1 MRMEPLQA
9 GPVALVLT
17 SALAFVRRELATYA
31 SYRAKLVLGLASLVL
46 SLVTFS
52 FVGKVVAGAGRG
64 FVEQYGMSY
73 SSFAVVG
80 IFVHSLAISG
90 LHSFRSAVRRE
101 QLQGT
106 LELLLTTRL
115 PSPVLVVLAGA
126 GELAITVLGGAAL
139 MAGGAAL
146 IGLDLR
152 FSPSLAGALALYL
165 LVMCG
170 VGLASAGVIMVSKEG
185 EPISW
190 AVSGAAGL
198 LGGAGR
204 RLLPR
209 RHAAWLASGGSPCA
223 AHDAR
228 TGRGALR
235 GPGGDRAGVRGFS
248 AFPCRECGCVA
259 RCGARRARVGMPPR
273 AERGNA
279 RPLLILPFLLARF
292 GTHGV

>member
-1 MRMEPLQA
+1 MRTGPRQT
-9 GPVALVLT
+9 GPVSLVLS

-31 SYRAKLVLGLASLVL
+31 SYRAKLALGLASLVL

-52 FVGKVVAGAGRG
+52 FVGKVVAGAGSG
-64 FVEQYGMSY
+64 FVTQYGMSY

-152 FSPSLAGALALYL
+152 LSPSLAGALALYL

-198 LGGAGR
+198 LGGVYFPVDMLPGWLQAGAR
-204 RLLPR
+204 VLPTT
-209 RHAAWLASGGSPCA
+209 HALA
-223 AHDAR
+223 
-228 TGRGALR
+228 
-235 GPGGDRAGVRGFS
+235 
-248 AFPCRECGCVA
+248 VA
-259 RCGARRARVGMPPR
+259 RYGAEGTTAPGSSGSLLFLAVSAAASLVVGLAVLEWGCRRAR
-273 AERGNA
+273 NA
-279 RPLLILPFLLARF
+279 
-292 GTHGV
+292 GTLGHY

>member
-1 MRMEPLQA
+1 MRTEPRSA
-9 GPVALVLT
+9 GPVSLVLT
-17 SALAFVRRELATYA
+17 SAVAFVKRELATYA
-31 SYRAKLVLGLASLVL
+31 SYRAKLALGLASLVL

-52 FVGKVVAGAGRG
+52 FVGRVVAGAGPG
-64 FVEQYGMSY
+64 FVTQYGMSY

-80 IFVHSLAISG
+80 IFVHSLAVSG

-146 IGLDLR
+146 IGLDLKL
-152 FSPSLAGALALYL
+152 SPSLAVALVLYL

-185 EPISW
+185 EPVSW

-198 LGGAGR
+198 LGGVYFPVGMLPGWLQAGAR
-204 RLLPR
+204 VLPTT
-209 RHAAWLASGGSPCA
+209 HALA
-223 AHDAR
+223 
-228 TGRGALR
+228 
-235 GPGGDRAGVRGFS
+235 
-248 AFPCRECGCVA
+248 VA
-259 RCGARRARVGMPPR
+259 RYGAQGTSAHGFAGSLSFLAVSATASLIVGFAVLEWGCRRAR
-273 AERGNA
+273 NA
-279 RPLLILPFLLARF
+279 
-292 GTHGV
+292 GTLGHY

>member
-1 MRMEPLQA
+1 MRTEPRSA
-9 GPVALVLT
+9 GPVSLVLT
-17 SALAFVRRELATYA
+17 SAVAFVKRELATYA
-31 SYRAKLVLGLASLVL
+31 SYRAKLALGLASLVL

-52 FVGKVVAGAGRG
+52 FVGRVVAGAGSG
-64 FVEQYGMSY
+64 FVTQYGMSY

-80 IFVHSLAISG
+80 IFVHSLAVSG

-146 IGLDLR
+146 IGLDLKL
-152 FSPSLAGALALYL
+152 SPSLAGALVLYL

-185 EPISW
+185 EPVSW

-198 LGGAGR
+198 LGGVYFPVDMLPGWLQAGAR
-204 RLLPR
+204 VLPTT
-209 RHAAWLASGGSPCA
+209 HALA
-223 AHDAR
+223 
-228 TGRGALR
+228 
-235 GPGGDRAGVRGFS
+235 
-248 AFPCRECGCVA
+248 VA
-259 RCGARRARVGMPPR
+259 RYGAQGTSAPGFAGSLSFLAVSATASLIVGFAVLEWGCRRARI
-273 AERGNA
+273 A
-279 RPLLILPFLLARF
+279 
-292 GTHGV
+292 GTLGHY

>member
-1 MRMEPLQA
+1 MRTEPRSA
-9 GPVALVLT
+9 GPVSLVLT
-17 SALAFVRRELATYA
+17 SAVAFVKRELATYA
-31 SYRAKLVLGLASLVL
+31 SYRAKLALGLASLVL

-52 FVGKVVAGAGRG
+52 FVGRVVAGAGSG
-64 FVEQYGMSY
+64 FVTQYGMSY

-80 IFVHSLAISG
+80 IFVHSLAVSG

-146 IGLDLR
+146 VGLDLR
-152 FSPSLAGALALYL
+152 LSPSLAGALVLYL

-185 EPISW
+185 EPVSW

-198 LGGAGR
+198 LGGVYFPVDMLPGWLQAGAR
-204 RLLPR
+204 ALPTT
-209 RHAAWLASGGSPCA
+209 HALA
-223 AHDAR
+223 
-228 TGRGALR
+228 
-235 GPGGDRAGVRGFS
+235 
-248 AFPCRECGCVA
+248 VA
-259 RCGARRARVGMPPR
+259 RYGAQGTSAHGFAGSLSFLAVSATASLIVGFAVLEWGCRRARI
-273 AERGNA
+273 A
-279 RPLLILPFLLARF
+279 
-292 GTHGV
+292 GTLGHY